1 MATIGNLFVNV
12 GASTAGLQKGLADAK
27 KSVGNFNNEIKGSL
41 SKTTFGAGMVTGLTA
56 IGSLFKKIGGDSEG
70 MKKALDG
77 IAKMESK
84 LADEGKKAASAAAL
98 LADSKKFNK
107 FQDSLKDSQK
117 GIDAIGAKAA
127 VARAKVAAMASENV
141 NTRFKSSP
149 KAIES
154 AQKKLG
160 GLEASKNKMQAAQD
174 ARAASAP
181 RFASGLA
188 DRGATFTKGGAI
200 KLSPIDASAKK
211 SSDAVAAL
219 KGKIGDATKGL
230 EKFNPMSVLS
240 AGGMMGIAGAALAA
254 VAGATALTIGMMR
267 SADALADQASALGMS
282 ATALQHQRDL
292 MGILGVNA
300 EAAEGAMVKMG
311 SSIQNAID
319 SGDTANFDKLGLSA
333 AALAEVPPN
342 EAFNMMLEKIRG
354 LGTQSEK
361 IDALRDNFG
370 KGGGSLLAA
379 VNATSE
385 ALAEASGFATKLEL
399 PEGMVQKLAASN
411 DKFDAMMRSVENLGM
426 IFAAEFAPFI
436 DDVSK
441 AIFDMSTTDNSELLG
456 SLTAVADVCKVI
468 AEIFYVIGR
477 AIQVVFN
484 LLQAIVGGALALL
497 VTGFAN
503 LMDSANWLVWAFNKL
518 TGLGGDLSKGLDDAT
533 KSARALAA
541 ELAKGAIKDVGE
553 AVVATGIVDAEKKV
567 KKAPVPTTP
576 PAVATP
582 PAPKVDK
589 GKTKILESVDK
600 EMANMREKLANIGAS
615 EFEQQINRINKI
627 AKGVD
632 VSAAIAEIKKINTEM
647 EQKQAVADS
656 NKALKESSAEL
667 EKMKLGAVGYATA
680 MAVAAGFDER
690 AVATLT
696 ENAKQMEKI
705 SAESKGIGDWTDF
718 TAGLN
723 EELAKTTTSRED
735 QLRAMAKAAGKLG
748 TDLDNAVA
756 NALKMENSIA
766 AQNKLKAQQE
776 DSIKTIE
783 SMTTELEKKTLGD
796 KAFARKEFAKGVTDP
811 KQLEEFDRLQK
822 ALDALNPEK
831 EKTAKAEKDKTD
843 TAQAV
848 DSVDSIGTAFGE
860 FKFMGGV
867 NEKILAENERQTRA
881 LETMAA
887 ATVPA
892 TAGGDSGTGLDA
904 MKAAAV
910 NEGGENKFDPQLET
924 QIKLLQK
931 IASNTEGILA

>member
-27 KSVGNFNNEIKGSL
+27 KSVGNFNSEIKGSL
-41 SKTTFGAGMVTGLTA
+41 SKTTFGAGMVAGLVA
-56 IGSLFKKIGGDSEG
+56 IGAIFKKIGGDSAG

-84 LADEGKKAASAAAL
+84 LADEGKKAASATAL

-107 FQDSLKDSQK
+107 FQDSLKNSQK
-117 GIDAIGAKAA
+117 GIDAIGAKAEI
-127 VARAKVAAMASENV
+127 ARAKVAAMAKENV

-154 AQKKLG
+154 AQKQLG

-174 ARAASAP
+174 LRAASAP
-181 RFASGLA
+181 RLASGLA
-188 DRGATFTKGGAI
+188 ERGATFTKGGAI

-211 SSDAVAAL
+211 SSSAVEML

-240 AGGMMGIAGAALAA
+240 AGGMMGIAGAAIAA
-254 VAGATALTIGMMR
+254 VAGATALTIGMMKN
-267 SADALADQASALGMS
+267 ADALADQASALGMS

-300 EAAEGAMVKMG
+300 QAAEGAMVKMG

-342 EAFNMMLEKIRG
+342 EAFNQMLEKIRG

-385 ALAEASGFATKLEL
+385 ALADANGFASKLEL

-436 DDVSK
+436 DDIST
-441 AIFDMSTTDNSELLG
+441 AIFEMSTTDNSELLE

-477 AIQVVFN
+477 AIQVVWN
-484 LLQAIVGGALALL
+484 LLQAIVGGALALM
-497 VTGFAN
+497 VNGFAN
-503 LMDSANWLVWAFNKL
+503 MMDAANWLVWAFNKL
-518 TGLGGDLSKGLDDAT
+518 TGLGGDFSKGLDDAV
-533 KSARALAA
+533 KNARALRD
-541 ELAKGAIKDVGE
+541 ELAKGAVKDLGE
-553 AVVATGIVDAEKKV
+553 AGVASGIMSADKKP
-567 KKAPVPTTP
+567 KNAPAPKPPPT
-576 PAVATP
+576 VATP
-582 PAPKVDK
+582 PALKLDK
-589 GKTKILESVDK
+589 GKAKILDSVEK

-615 EFEQQINRINKI
+615 EFEQQINRINKL

-632 VSAAIAEIKKINTEM
+632 VSAAIAEIKKLNTQM
-647 EQKQAVADS
+647 EAKQAVADS

-667 EKMKLGAVGYATA
+667 QKMKLGAVGYATA
-680 MAVAAGFDER
+680 MAVAAGFDKDV
-690 AVATLT
+690 VATLT

-705 SAESKGIGDWTDF
+705 SAESKGMGDWTDF

-723 EELAKTTTSRED
+723 EELAKTTSSRED

-766 AQNKLKAQQE
+766 ESNKLKAQQE

-783 SMTTELEKKTLGD
+783 SMTIELEKKTLGD

-811 KQLEEFDRLQK
+811 KQLAEFDRLQ
-822 ALDALNPEK
+822 AAIDAATP
-831 EKTAKAEKDKTD
+831 AKDKTEKAD
-843 TAQAV
+843 KQKQDV
-848 DSVDSIGTAFGE
+848 GSISTVFGD
-860 FKFMGGV
+860 FKFASGV
-867 NEKILAENERQTRA
+867 NEKILSENQRQTKA

-892 TAGGDSGTGLDA
+892 VTGGNTGTGLES

-910 NEGGENKFDPQLET
+910 DDGGKNKFDPQMET
-924 QIKLLQK
+924 QIKLLQL
-931 IASNTEGILA
+931 IAANTAGTLT

>member
-56 IGSLFKKIGGDSEG
+56 IGSLFKKISGDSEG

-84 LADEGKKAASAAAL
+84 VAAEGKKAASSVAL

-149 KAIES
+149 KSIES

-160 GLEASKNKMQAAQD
+160 GLEASQNKMQAAQD
-174 ARAASAP
+174 MRAATAP

-188 DRGATFTKGGAI
+188 ERGATFTKSGAI

-211 SSDAVAAL
+211 SSAAVEGL
-219 KGKIGDATKGL
+219 KAKIGDATKGL

-254 VAGATALTIGMMR
+254 VAGATALTIGMMKN
-267 SADALADQASALGMS
+267 ADALADQASALGMS

-300 EAAEGAMVKMG
+300 AAAEGAMVKMG

-342 EAFNMMLEKIRG
+342 EAFNQMLEKIRG

-385 ALAEASGFATKLEL
+385 ALAEAGGFATKLQL

-441 AIFDMSTTDNSELLG
+441 AIFEMSTTDNSELLE

-468 AEIFYVIGR
+468 AQIFYVIGR

-484 LLQAIVGGALALL
+484 LLQAIVGGVLSYI
-497 VTGFAN
+497 VIG
-503 LMDSANWLVWAFNKL
+503 MSNWMEAVNWVVWAFSKL
-518 TGLGGDLSKGLDDAT
+518 TGLGGDISKGIDEAT
-533 KSARALAA
+533 KSTRALGI
-541 ELAKGAIKDVGE
+541 ELAKGAMKDAGE
-553 AVVATGIVDAEKKV
+553 AGVASGIMSADKKP
-567 KKAPVPTTP
+567 KNAPVPKP
-576 PAVATP
+576 PPTVATP
-582 PAPKVDK
+582 PALKLDK
-589 GKTKILESVDK
+589 GKAKILESVEK
-600 EMANMREKLANIGAS
+600 EMANMREKLANIGAT
-615 EFEQQINRINKI
+615 EFEQQINRINKL

-632 VSAAIAEIKKINTEM
+632 VSAAIAEIKKLNIEM

-656 NKALKESSAEL
+656 NKALKDSSAEL
-667 EKMKLGAVGYATA
+667 QKMKLGAVGYARA
-680 MAVAAGFDER
+680 MAEAAGYGAD

-696 ENAKQMEKI
+696 TNARQMESI
-705 SAESKGIGDWTDF
+705 SDLSKGMGDWASF
-718 TAGLN
+718 TTGLN
-723 EELAKTTTSRED
+723 EELAKTTSSRED

-756 NALKMENSIA
+756 NALKMESAIA
-766 AQNKLKAQQE
+766 ESNKLKAQQE

-783 SMTTELEKKTLGD
+783 SMTIELEKKTLGD

-811 KQLEEFDRLQK
+811 KQLAEFDRLQ
-822 ALDALNPEK
+822 AAIESATP
-831 EKTAKAEKDKTD
+831 AKDKTEKAD
-843 TAQAV
+843 KQKQV
-848 DSVDSIGTAFGE
+848 VGSIGTVFGD
-860 FKFMGGV
+860 FKFASGV
-867 NEKILAENERQTRA
+867 NEKILSENQRQTKA

-892 TAGGDSGTGLDA
+892 VGGGVSGLDA
-904 MKAAAV
+904 MKSAAV
-910 NEGGENKFDPQLET
+910 SADGANIYNP
-924 QIKLLQK
+924 QIKESNLLLAM
-931 IASNTEGILA
+931 IADNTKLKSENLI

>member
-12 GASTAGLQKGLADAK
+12 GASTAGLQKGLTDAK

-41 SKTTFGAGMVTGLTA
+41 SKTTFGAGMVAGLVT
-56 IGSLFKKIGGDSEG
+56 IGALFKKIGGDSAG

-84 LADEGKKAASAAAL
+84 LADEAKKAASSTAL

-107 FQDSLKDSQK
+107 FQASLKDSQK
-117 GIDAIGAKAA
+117 GIDAIGAKAEI
-127 VARAKVAAMASENV
+127 ARAKVAAMAKENV

-154 AQKKLG
+154 AQKQLG

-188 DRGATFTKGGAI
+188 DRGATFTKSGAI

-211 SSDAVAAL
+211 SSAAVEGL

-254 VAGATALTIGMMR
+254 VAGATALTIGMMKN
-267 SADALADQASALGMS
+267 ADALADQASALGMS

-292 MGILGVNA
+292 MNILGVNA
-300 EAAEGAMVKMG
+300 AAAEGAMVKMG

-354 LGTQSEK
+354 LGSQSEK

-385 ALAEASGFATKLEL
+385 ALAEAGGFATKLQL

-436 DDVSK
+436 DDVST
-441 AIFDMSTTDNSELLG
+441 AIFEMSTTDNSELLE

-484 LLQAIVGGALALL
+484 LLQAIVGGVLAYIVLGMSVWMEALSW
-497 VTGFAN
+497 VI
-503 LMDSANWLVWAFNKL
+503 WAFSKI
-518 TGLGGDLSKGLDDAT
+518 TGLGGDISKGLDEAT
-533 KSARALAA
+533 KSARGLAA
-541 ELAKGAIKDVGE
+541 ELAKGAVKDLGE
-553 AVVATGIVDAEKKV
+553 AGVASGIMSADKKQ
-567 KKAPVPTTP
+567 KTAPVPKP
-576 PAVATP
+576 PPTIATP
-582 PAPKVDK
+582 PALKLDK
-589 GKTKILESVDK
+589 GKAKILESVDK

-656 NKALKESSAEL
+656 NKALKDSSAEL
-667 EKMKLGAVGYATA
+667 QKMKLGAVGYATA
-680 MAVAAGFDER
+680 MAVAAGYDKE

-696 ENAKQMEKI
+696 KNAEKMETI
-705 SAESKGIGDWTDF
+705 NALSKGIGDWTDF

-723 EELAKTTTSRED
+723 EELAKTTSSRED

-748 TDLDNAVA
+748 ADLDSAVA

-766 AQNKLKAQQE
+766 ESNKLKALQE

-783 SMTTELEKKTLGD
+783 SMTIELEKKTLGD

-822 ALDALNPEK
+822 ALEALTPET
-831 EKTAKAEKDKTD
+831 EKTAKAEKEKKDV
-843 TAQAV
+843 AG
-848 DSVDSIGTAFGE
+848 SVDSIGTGFGE
-860 FKFMGGV
+860 FKFASSI
-867 NEKILAENERQTRA
+867 NEKILSENERQTKA

-892 TAGGDSGTGLDA
+892 MTGGDVGTGLDS

-910 NEGGENKFDPQLET
+910 DAGGKNKFDPQLET
-924 QIKLLQK
+924 QIKLLQL
-931 IASNTEGILA
+931 IAANTAGTLT

>member
-12 GASTAGLQKGLADAK
+12 GASTAGLQKGLSDAK

-41 SKTTFGAGMVTGLTA
+41 SRTSFGAGMVSGLTA
-56 IGSLFKKIGGDSEG
+56 ISSLFKKIGGDSEG

-77 IAKMESK
+77 IAKMEGK
-84 LADEGKKAASAAAL
+84 LAAEGKKAASASAL

-107 FQDSLKDSQK
+107 FQATLKDSQK
-117 GIDAIGAKAA
+117 GIDGVGASADK
-127 VARAKVAAMASENV
+127 VRAKLAAMAAAR
-141 NTRFKSSP
+141 NTRFASSP
-149 KAIES
+149 QAE
-154 AQKKLG
+154 AGLQKKLG
-160 GLEASKNKMQAAQD
+160 GLEATKSKMQSAQD
-174 ARAASAP
+174 MKAASAS
-181 RFASGLA
+181 RIGSGLA
-188 DRGATFTKGGAI
+188 EKGATFTKGGAI

-211 SSDAVAAL
+211 SSAAVESL

-230 EKFNPMSVLS
+230 EKFNPMSVMS

-254 VAGATALTIGMMR
+254 VAGASALTVGMMK

-292 MGILGVNA
+292 MNVLGVNA

-342 EAFNMMLEKIRG
+342 EAFNMMLDQIRG

-379 VNATSE
+379 VNATGE
-385 ALAEASGFATKLEL
+385 ALAEANGYATKLEL

-411 DKFDAMMRSVENLGM
+411 DKFETMVRSIENLGM

-436 DDVSK
+436 DDVST
-441 AIFDMSTTDNSELLG
+441 AIFEMSTTDNSELLE

-477 AIQVVFN
+477 AIQVVWN
-484 LLQAIVGGALALL
+484 LLQGIVGGVLASM
-497 VTGFAN
+497 VNGFAN
-503 LMDSANWLVWAFNKL
+503 MMDAANWLVWAFNKL
-518 TGLGGDLSKGLDDAT
+518 TGLGGDFSKGLDDAT

-541 ELAKGAIKDVGE
+541 ELAKGAVKDLGE
-553 AVVATGIVDAEKKV
+553 AGVASGIMSADKKP
-567 KKAPVPTTP
+567 KNAPVPK
-576 PAVATP
+576 PAPVVATP
-582 PAPKVDK
+582 PALKLDK
-589 GKTKILESVDK
+589 GKTKILESVEK

-680 MAVAAGFDER
+680 MAVAAGFDDS

-705 SAESKGIGDWTDF
+705 NALSKGMGDWADF

-756 NALKMENSIA
+756 NALKMENSITES
-766 AQNKLKAQQE
+766 NKLKALQE

-796 KAFARKEFAKGVTDP
+796 KAFARKEFSKGVTDP

-822 ALDALNPEK
+822 ALEALTPEK
-831 EKTAKAEKDKTD
+831 EKTAKADKNKNE
-843 TAQAV
+843 TAQ
-848 DSVDSIGTAFGE
+848 SVDSIGTAFGD
-860 FKFMGGV
+860 FKFASGI
-867 NEKILAENERQTRA
+867 NEKILIENERQTKA
-881 LETMAA
+881 LETLAA
-887 ATVPA
+887 ATSPA
-892 TAGGDSGTGLDA
+892 VAGGDTGTGLDS
-904 MKAAAV
+904 MKAAAISS
-910 NEGGENKFDPQLET
+910 GGENKFDPQLET

-931 IASNTEGILA
+931 IASNTDGILT